1 MVDPL
6 GHQNPKLLDYYRQV
20 QTGGSTRLK
29 TSALN
34 KCFEVLT
41 ISDRKKVIGACI
53 LQFLLSILDLIGV
66 AMVGILGSLAV
77 SGVQSNSPGELV
89 AKILKNLGITS
100 LSFQQQVAVLGIG
113 ATAFLVARTILS
125 IVLSRKILFFI
136 SRRGSVISTELASK
150 LFSRGLTELR
160 RRSTQQNLYALT
172 NGVQSVT
179 LGVIGTGII
188 LVADFS
194 LLLVLLIGLLA
205 VDVVAAVSAFVIFA
219 AVGLLLYK
227 IMHIRAAKLAEKNTK
242 FGVEGAEIIIESI
255 ENFREYFVRNR
266 RGILISRFGTNR
278 SLYSESMAE
287 LSFMPTLSKYV
298 VEASV
303 LVSALIISAIQFSLQ
318 DASRAV
324 ATLAVFMAAGSRIAP
339 AALRLQQGLIYIK
352 GNLASSTLTL
362 DLITESKGWDLL
374 PEVNYDF
381 DKKYIGFIPKIEI
394 RSLYFS
400 YPDRYEEVLS
410 GVNLELGSGEF
421 LAVVGKSGAGKSTL
435 IDALLGLVV
444 PQHGLVLIS
453 NVDPKDCLTNWPGA
467 VAYVP
472 QATHILNG
480 SLRSN
485 ICLGYKEGEFKDSEI
500 LEAIQS
506 AQLHDFLS
514 GLDNGLETVVGEYGV
529 GLSGGQRQRL
539 GIARALLTKPRLM
552 ILDEATSSLDAQTE
566 SEINQAIYSLKGS
579 VTVVLIAHRLSSARN
594 ADKVAYLSNGKIEAL
609 GSFDEVRQLV
619 PNFDAQ
625 AKLMGL

>member
-1 MVDPL
+1 LVDPL
-6 GHQNPKLLDYYRQV
+6 RYQNSKLLEYYGQV
-20 QTGGSTRLK
+20 RTGVSTRLK

-89 AKILKNLGITS
+89 AKILKILGINS

-179 LGVIGTGII
+179 LGVIGAGII

-219 AVGLLLYK
+219 GVGLLLYK
-227 IMHIRAAKLAEKNTK
+227 LMHIRAAKLAEENMK

-278 SLYSESMAE
+278 SLYSESLAE

-339 AALRLQQGLIYIK
+339 AALRLQQGLISIK
-352 GNLASSTLTL
+352 GKLASSGLTL
-362 DLITESKGWDLL
+362 ELITESKGWDLL
-374 PEVNYDF
+374 PEIDYHF
-381 DKKYIGFIPKIEI
+381 DKQYIGFIPEI
-394 RSLYFS
+394 HIRDLDFS
-400 YPDRYEEVLS
+400 YPDQEEKVLS
-410 GVNLELGSGEF
+410 GVNLNLGAGEF

-435 IDALLGLVV
+435 VDALLGLVV
-444 PQHGLVLIS
+444 PHRGSVLIS
-453 NVDPKDCLTNWPGA
+453 NVDPKDCLMNWPGA
-467 VAYVP
+467 IAYVP
-472 QATHILNG
+472 QETHILNG

-485 ICLGYKEGEFKDSEI
+485 VCLGFKEGEFNDSEI

-506 AQLHDFLS
+506 AQLQDFLN
-514 GLDNGLETVVGEYGV
+514 GLSNGLETVVGEYGV

-609 GSFDEVRQLV
+609 GGFEEVRQLV
-619 PNFDAQ
+619 PDFDAQ